1 MSIPAKTHSPVVD
14 RIAKDTLFIE
24 GVNKVYE
31 TQSGTTHALENI
43 NLTIREGE
51 FVSIIGP
58 SGCGKSTLLKILANL
73 EKPSSGEIKWEEKSS
88 RDQIGFVF
96 QDSTLLPWKNVL
108 DNSLFPLKVKK
119 MDTRENLERVEY
131 LLKMAGLDSF
141 KKAYPNELSGGMK
154 QRVSIVR
161 SLSFDPKVLLMDE
174 PFGALDAMTRDKMN
188 IELQRI
194 WNETKKTVLFIT
206 HSINEAVFLSDRVV
220 VMSPRPG
227 RIDKVFTI
235 DLKRPRTVDVRETL
249 EFVKYVKEIREVLG
263 NDD

>member
-1 MSIPAKTHSPVVD
+1 
-14 RIAKDTLFIE
+14 
-24 GVNKVYE
+24 
-31 TQSGTTHALENI
+31 
-43 NLTIREGE
+43 
-51 FVSIIGP
+51 
-58 SGCGKSTLLKILANL
+58 
-73 EKPSSGEIKWEEKSS
+73 
-88 RDQIGFVF
+88 
-96 QDSTLLPWKNVL
+96 
-108 DNSLFPLKVKK
+108 

-131 LLKMAGLDSF
+131 LLKIAGLDSF

-227 RIDKVFTI
+227 RIDRVFTI
-235 DLKRPRTVDVRETL
+235 DLKRPRTVDVRETID
-249 EFVKYVKEIREVLG
+249 FVKYVKEIREVLG